1 MVGSD
6 WNQNRDLV
14 ERFNELGKKSILL
27 QSEGMFLDNDQWYV
41 RTVPVSKL
49 LCLWGGVHKDIF
61 RRRGYRG
68 EISVTGAP
76 RLDVYHK
83 FNPSLSREE
92 VYRRLSLDD
101 IGRPYIV
108 YLGQYFNEAE
118 WGKELYEGQIAL
130 TEFACET
137 PSEYY
142 ALVKCHPQEDKN
154 NFFSREELCARR
166 GGENVRVTDR
176 GGHTESVE
184 ITTLLYYAAGVVSF
198 SSTASIEAA
207 LLGRP
212 SFIHSCGMSSPLQN
226 GKMASLPE
234 VRSIKE
240 LIQGVT
246 SQPDLVGIQPFI
258 DAFLP
263 GPIDGTYTR
272 NAADAIALYL
282 RTPEPGVHAIETKEC
297 GPMVSGSNSLSPTQS
312 ADAMSELK
320 SYELVAIKAHERI
333 ARFIM
338 ESPELEQS
346 VLEEGRKIA
355 QQRLATDLSK
365 DYYQRLHENDHGF
378 QTNNWL
384 VSEADQLMIKAPRSV
399 VEIGCGNGR
408 FLKEIAPLVE
418 VAIGVDWARSPLMDD
433 CPNNVKFHQAN
444 VVEDE
449 LPSGDLICSADVLEH
464 FDPSCIKDVIK
475 KVHFAGRWQYHVI
488 ACYHDGHSHLT
499 IIDPGAW
506 LALFRHCSAEYRIR
520 QIRPRRGQ
528 PDQLVCVIA
537 NF

>member
-1 MVGSD
+1 MRVLAVAINGILDLKNMLPVSLELYAQHSIPVDVVFYRSDILGQIDHYDAIMVGSD

-166 GGENVRVTDR
+166 FGWV
-176 GGHTESVE
+176 
-184 ITTLLYYAAGVVSF
+184 
-198 SSTASIEAA
+198 TASC
-207 LLGRP
+207 
-212 SFIHSCGMSSPLQN
+212 F
-226 GKMASLPE
+226 
-234 VRSIKE
+234 
-240 LIQGVT
+240 
-246 SQPDLVGIQPFI
+246 
-258 DAFLP
+258 
-263 GPIDGTYTR
+263 
-272 NAADAIALYL
+272 
-282 RTPEPGVHAIETKEC
+282 
-297 GPMVSGSNSLSPTQS
+297 
-312 ADAMSELK
+312 
-320 SYELVAIKAHERI
+320 
-333 ARFIM
+333 
-338 ESPELEQS
+338 
-346 VLEEGRKIA
+346 RK
-355 QQRLATDLSK
+355 
-365 DYYQRLHENDHGF
+365 
-378 QTNNWL
+378 
-384 VSEADQLMIKAPRSV
+384 
-399 VEIGCGNGR
+399 
-408 FLKEIAPLVE
+408 PLVHTL
-418 VAIGVDWARSPLMDD
+418 SFL
-433 CPNNVKFHQAN
+433 
-444 VVEDE
+444 
-449 LPSGDLICSADVLEH
+449 
-464 FDPSCIKDVIK
+464 
-475 KVHFAGRWQYHVI
+475 
-488 ACYHDGHSHLT
+488 
-499 IIDPGAW
+499 
-506 LALFRHCSAEYRIR
+506 
-520 QIRPRRGQ
+520 
-528 PDQLVCVIA
+528 
-537 NF
+537 